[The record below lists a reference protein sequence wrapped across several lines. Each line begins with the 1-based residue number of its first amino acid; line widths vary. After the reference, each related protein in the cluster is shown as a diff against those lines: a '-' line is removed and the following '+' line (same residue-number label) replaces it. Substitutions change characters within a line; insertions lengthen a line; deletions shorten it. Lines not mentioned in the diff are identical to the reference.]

1 MECITIEKSDI
12 YSKKQLVILHL
23 IRHGYAE
30 HNKGYDM
37 YGSRAYLSDKYRFS
51 KLVDKGID
59 QAKQLE
65 KIIKTNN
72 ICFDMIYTSPLD
84 RTMQTTSILF
94 NNSKSKILVTDDL
107 RELNYAHPA
116 NERKTI
122 SSLKMIYPNFDYSL
136 IDTDNDY
143 FFTNGDIHNR
153 FISMIDEIKNLRN
166 SSFFDPDK
174 VLNIALVSHESFLLE
189 FAKDYLHLNI
199 KSIDNCE
206 IVSYKIDI
214 NEI

>member
-1 MECITIEKSDI
+1 MECITINKSN
-12 YSKKQLVILHL
+12 KQLVILHL

-30 HNKGYDM
+30 HNKGYDI
-37 YGSRAYLSDKYRFS
+37 YGSKAYFSNKYKFS
-51 KLVDKGID
+51 QLVDKGID

-65 KIIKTNN
+65 QTLKTSNV
-72 ICFDMIYTSPLD
+72 CFDIIYTSPLD

-107 RELNYAHPA
+107 RELNYSHPV

-122 SSLKMIYPNFDYSL
+122 SSLKEIYPNFDYSL
-136 IDTDNDY
+136 IDTDDDY
-143 FFTNGDIHNR
+143 FFNNGDTHNR
-153 FISMIDEIKNLRN
+153 FISMINEIKNLCN
-166 SSFFDPDK
+166 SLFFDPDK
-174 VLNIALVSHESFLLE
+174 VFNIALVSHESFLLE
-189 FAKDYLHLNI
+189 FAKDYLNLNM